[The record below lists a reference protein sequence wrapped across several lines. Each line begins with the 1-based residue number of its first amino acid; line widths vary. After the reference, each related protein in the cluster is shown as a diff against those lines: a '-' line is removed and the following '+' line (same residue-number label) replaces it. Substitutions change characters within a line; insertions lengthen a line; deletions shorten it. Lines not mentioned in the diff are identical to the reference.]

1 MTRLSGCLLLFL
13 CLSACSQPPD
23 GIIRFGLA
31 SAPANL
37 DPRYATDATSA
48 RINRLLYQRLVDF
61 DKESRPVPALAT
73 WEQITPLHYR
83 FHLKDGRP
91 GFHDGTELDATDVAA
106 TYRSIL
112 APDSGSPHA
121 GALQLIR
128 NITIQ
133 DKNTLDFHLQRPDPL
148 LPGYLAIGILPATG
162 IGRQHPFHEKPVGSG
177 PFIFNDWPEPGRLV
191 LTRRSDKQSV
201 EFLKIGDPTVR
212 VLKLLRGEIDLLQ
225 NDLPSELLAY
235 LSGKQGIQV
244 TYGPGSNFSYIGFN
258 LGDPVTGNLKLRQA
272 IAHAID
278 RDAIVQHIFGNA
290 ARPAAALLPPEHWA
304 GNPAL
309 QPLEHDLPRSRSLL
323 AEAGYGADRPLVL
336 SYKTSTDPLRIR
348 IATVIQQQ
356 LRDAGIEMALQS
368 YDWGTFYG
376 DIKAGRFQMYSLAWV
391 GIKTPDIFRYAFHS
405 NSLPPEG
412 ANRGRL
418 NNSVIDRLI
427 AAAEQGTSLAT
438 QAASYRQI
446 QARLLALLPYI
457 PLWYEDHVL
466 AARSDISGYRLAMD
480 GNYDALVTTIKAQQ
494 YQ

>member
-1 MTRLSGCLLLFL
+1 MSRLLCCFLLLL
-13 CLSACSQPPD
+13 CISACSQPQD
-23 GIIRFGLA
+23 EIIRFGLA

-37 DPRYATDATSA
+37 DPRYATDASSA

-61 DKESRPVPALAT
+61 DEKIRPVPALAT
-73 WEQITPLHYR
+73 WEQLAPLHYR
-83 FHLKDGRP
+83 FHLQADRAA
-91 GFHDGTELDATDVAA
+91 FHDGTVLEAADVEA
-106 TYRSIL
+106 TYQSIL

-121 GALQLIR
+121 GTLQLIR
-128 NITIQ
+128 DISIL
-133 DKNTLDFHLQRPDPL
+133 DKDTLDFHLHRPDPL
-148 LPGYLAIGILPATG
+148 FPGYLAIGILPATG
-162 IGRQHPFHEKPVGSG
+162 IDRQHPFHEQPLGSG

-191 LTRRSDKQSV
+191 LTRRSDKQSI

-244 TYGPGSNFSYIGFN
+244 TYGPGNNFSYIGFN
-258 LGDPVTGNLKLRQA
+258 LGDSVTGKLKVRQA

-278 RDAIVQHIFGNA
+278 RDAIVHHLFGNA

-309 QPLEHDLPRSRSLL
+309 EPLEYDLPRSRSLL
-323 AEAGYGADRPLVL
+323 AENGYDEDHPLVL

-356 LRDAGIEMALQS
+356 LRAAGIDMALQS

-405 NSLPPEG
+405 DSLPPAG

-418 NNSVIDRLI
+418 NDDIIDRLI
-427 AAAEQGTSLAT
+427 ATAEQGTSLAA
-438 QAASYRQI
+438 QAAAYRQI

-457 PLWYEDHVL
+457 PLWYEDHVF

-480 GNYDALVTTIKAQQ
+480 GNYDALSTTRKNLQ
-494 YQ
+494 